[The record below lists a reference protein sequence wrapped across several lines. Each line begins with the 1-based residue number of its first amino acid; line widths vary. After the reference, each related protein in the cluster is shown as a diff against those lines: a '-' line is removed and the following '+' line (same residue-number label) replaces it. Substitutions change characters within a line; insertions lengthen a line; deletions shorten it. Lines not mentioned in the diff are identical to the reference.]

1 MLKKDIKKTLIE
13 TKEKK
18 EKQLIEESLI
28 KNRLAIILEG
38 ISGDEEFKSLSEE
51 KQLKLSLK
59 FIQELNYMENSGL
72 LTEQL
77 GSLMQK
83 LFGGWFGNL
92 TQTIFEPMLKKIF
105 LPLFGEGFITDFL
118 TSYFTSRPSDVIRAF
133 NDCKIFTRLAAEGVA
148 EAIAMQV
155 MRNNGYSAPGY
166 AFLRNTMGD
175 VLTGSEF
182 ISGLEKGLSNT
193 VCSVMGKFKDNAEK
207 VVQKLKPDTGSAVAS
222 TATNVADKAK
232 AVTS

>member
-105 LPLFGEGFITDFL
+105 LPLFGEGFFTDFL
-118 TSYFTSRPSDVIRAF
+118 TAYFTSRPSDVIKSF
-133 NDCKIFTRLAAEGVA
+133 NDCKTMTRLVAEGVA
-148 EAIAMQV
+148 EAIAMQT
-155 MRNNGYSAPGY
+155 MRNNGFSAPGY

-175 VLTGSEF
+175 VLTGNEF

-193 VCSVMGKFKDNAEK
+193 VCSVMGKFTDNAEK
-207 VVQKLKPDTGSAVAS
+207 VVQKLKTDTGSAVAS